1 MTFNLPSNFKNL
13 VILII
18 VNMCI
23 IFAVYSIYSDKSN
36 NISPLYLKQKI
47 SAEEVVANNL
57 QERLIILKNL
67 FEAVDK
73 FDLTEQVLNFKII
86 ISVFDGIRMSAF
98 EANKKGF
105 VYAIKGETNDII
117 LLAYKINKSINN
129 NTIKAQTQE
138 LLIQGDSSALKVQI
152 FGVNND

>member
-1 MTFNLPSNFKNL
+1 MIALLTFNLPSNFKNL

-86 ISVFDGIRMSAF
+86 ISVFDGI
-98 EANKKGF
+98 K
-105 VYAIKGETNDII
+105 AIRII
-117 LLAYKINKSINN
+117 LLVIVHSKNLHFQSTRITLN
-129 NTIKAQTQE
+129 
-138 LLIQGDSSALKVQI
+138 
-152 FGVNND
+152 